1 MRYDHKAPGTFIFL
15 LTRAIQPL
23 CALPGKNDVFAV
35 VRGNLFCL
43 GSCIAPLG
51 EGEGA
56 AAAFVRAPNDM
67 PATVEP
73 NSLAR
78 PQFSHSAAPC
88 TPLF

>member
-1 MRYDHKAPGTFIFL
+1 MYI
-15 LTRAIQPL
+15 TREKRCFRGGERQLVLVGKL
-23 CALPGKNDVFAV
+23 CCSVG
-35 VRGNLFCL
+35 G
-43 GSCIAPLG
+43 G

-78 PQFSHSAAPC
+78 PQLSHSAAPC